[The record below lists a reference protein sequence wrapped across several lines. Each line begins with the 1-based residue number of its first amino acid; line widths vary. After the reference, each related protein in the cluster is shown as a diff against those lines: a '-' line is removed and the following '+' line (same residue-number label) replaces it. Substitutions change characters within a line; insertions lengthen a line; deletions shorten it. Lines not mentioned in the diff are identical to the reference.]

1 MRKFETGLDTTA
13 LAFTGDAQSPV
24 VSNNGYTNFG
34 LNTDGGLTLANV
46 ATASLPAAPAEGTQ
60 FWDATLNKVVTWNGS
75 SYERSSP
82 SQGWKDLE
90 MRVSNAATAAA
101 APTLQAFGPSG
112 NIKQLAFAVN
122 DAVYLEGHVPHDI
135 KLGSTVY
142 PHVHW
147 TTNGTS
153 TAVVKWQ
160 VSLITAPG
168 HNRGNYG
175 EDVPYTVEEAAHGT
189 AWRAMVTEHPTGFTA
204 PEIDSLVIIEL
215 KRLTNGGAENG
226 DRVFANFVD
235 LHYEIGQIATP
246 SRVPD
251 FFS

>member
-1 MRKFETGLDTTA
+1 MPHNWV
-13 LAFTGDAQSPV
+13 FT
-24 VSNNGYTNFG
+24 
-34 LNTDGGLTLANV
+34 
-46 ATASLPAAPAEGTQ
+46 LP
-60 FWDATLNKVVTWNGS
+60 
-75 SYERSSP
+75 
-82 SQGWKDLE
+82 
-90 MRVSNAATAAA
+90 
-101 APTLQAFGPSG
+101 
-112 NIKQLAFAVN
+112 I
-122 DAVYLEGHVPHDI
+122 
-135 KLGSTVY
+135 Y

-147 TTNGTS
+147 TTNGTN
-153 TAVVKWQ
+153 TAVVRWQ

-189 AWRAMVTEHPTGFTA
+189 AWRAMVTEHATGFTA

-215 KRLTNGGAENG
+215 KRIANGGTDNT